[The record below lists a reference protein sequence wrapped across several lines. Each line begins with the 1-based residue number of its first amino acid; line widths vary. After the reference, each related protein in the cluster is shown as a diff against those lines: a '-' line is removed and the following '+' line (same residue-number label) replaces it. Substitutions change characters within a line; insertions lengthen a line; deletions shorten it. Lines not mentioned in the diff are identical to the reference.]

1 MAAVI
6 TVGATVVVITA
17 ADISVAA
24 AIMVGISAAGRI
36 SAEADA
42 TPSTA

>member
-1 MAAVI
+1 VE
-6 TVGATVVVITA
+6 ATVVVITA

-24 AIMVGISAAGRI
+24 AIMVGISAAVHI
-36 SAEADA
+36 SAGVDA